1 MKHIPAILRGL
12 ALVLALYA
20 CAAYGT
26 ERTKKDQ
33 SILFYV
39 IPCAISAS
47 LYAGS
52 FAIERLMPKRNNRL
66 ELTARLAY
74 EYAAIGD
81 QKGLDLS
88 SQIALHEVSREA
100 A

>member
-1 MKHIPAILRGL
+1 VTHIPAILRCV

-33 SILFYV
+33 AVLFYV
-39 IPCAISAS
+39 IPAALSAAF
-47 LYAGS
+47 YGGS
-52 FAIERLMPKRNNRL
+52 FLAERLMPKRNDRL
-66 ELTARLAY
+66 ELCARLAY

-88 SQIALHEVSREA
+88 SQIALHEVSRETA
-100 A
+100 

>member
-1 MKHIPAILRGL
+1 MTHIPAILRCV

-20 CAAYGT
+20 FAAYGT

-33 SILFYV
+33 AILFYV

-52 FAIERLMPKRNNRL
+52 FAVERLMPKRNNRL

-88 SQIALHEVSREA
+88 SQIALHEVSRETA
-100 A
+100 

>member
-12 ALVLALYA
+12 ALTLALYA

-26 ERTKKDQ
+26 ERTKKDKA
-33 SILFYV
+33 ILFYA
-39 IPCAISAS
+39 IPAALSVS
-47 LYAGS
+47 FYAAS
-52 FAIERLMPKRNNRL
+52 FATERLTPKRNNRL